1 MEIDV
6 TPEQLQIISTL
17 LELHVPDVSVW
28 VYGSRI
34 NGTARS
40 SSDLDMVVFT
50 KPEQWLSV
58 SNLREAFD
66 DSDLPFRI
74 DLFVWAEVPEQFH
87 AKIKANYVVLQ
98 GK

>member
-1 MEIDV
+1 MGIDV
-6 TPEQLQIISTL
+6 ATEQQQIISTL
-17 LELHVPDVSVW
+17 LKLDVPDVSVW
-28 VYGSRI
+28 AYGSRI
-34 NGTARS
+34 NGSARS

-58 SNLREAFD
+58 SNLREAFG
-66 DSDLPFRI
+66 DSDLPFRV
-74 DLFVWAEVPEQFH
+74 DLFIWAEVPEQFH

>member
-1 MEIDV
+1 MGIDV
-6 TPEQLQIISTL
+6 TTEQQQIISTL
-17 LELHVPDVSVW
+17 LESHVPDVSVW
-28 VYGSRI
+28 AYGSRI

-40 SSDLDMVVFT
+40 ISDLDMVVFT

-66 DSDLPFRI
+66 DSDLPFRV

-87 AKIKANYVVLQ
+87 VNMKANHVVLQ